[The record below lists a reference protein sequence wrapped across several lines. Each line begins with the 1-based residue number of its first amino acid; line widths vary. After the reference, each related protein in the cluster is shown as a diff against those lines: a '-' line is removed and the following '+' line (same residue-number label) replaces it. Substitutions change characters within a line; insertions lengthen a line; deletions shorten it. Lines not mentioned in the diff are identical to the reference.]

1 MRAMTEPEAREF
13 LAHNKAGVLSL
24 ADQGR
29 AYGVPLYYGY
39 DGQALYFLMRGG
51 LKQQYMRLTS
61 EACFTILRVMG
72 IDDWASVH
80 VFGRLEEVNDP
91 RERISAQAALMSIPL
106 PPEWGESA
114 FGEPLQGVDP
124 TFVYRLAPK
133 EVTGR
138 YSEPPKR
145 SREEKEIALGGM

>member
-1 MRAMTEPEAREF
+1 MRAMTDPESREF
-13 LAHNKAGVLSL
+13 IAHNKAGVLSL

-39 DGQALYFLMRGG
+39 DGQAIYFLMRGG
-51 LKQQYMRLTS
+51 LKQQYIRLTG

-80 VFGRLEEVNDP
+80 VFGKLGEVNEP
-91 RERISAQAALMSIPL
+91 AERIAAQAALMSIPL
-106 PPEWGESA
+106 PPDWGESA
-114 FGEPLQGVDP
+114 FGEPRHQADTTL
-124 TFVYRLAPK
+124 VYRLTPR
-133 EVTGR
+133 EISGR

-145 SREEKEIALGGM
+145 SREEREIALGGM